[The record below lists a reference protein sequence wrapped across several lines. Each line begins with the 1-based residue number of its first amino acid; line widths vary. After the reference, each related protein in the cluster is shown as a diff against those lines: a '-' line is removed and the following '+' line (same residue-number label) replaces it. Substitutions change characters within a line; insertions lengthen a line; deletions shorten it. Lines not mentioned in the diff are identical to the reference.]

1 MDMDAKEYCD
11 NMWVQLTIW
20 KEELYA
26 VLKIAENFPD
36 QDREIVAPQLASM
49 MLLIDELGKK
59 IDQFK
64 RVCPLTL
71 EVKEMKK
78 HAAAR

>member
-1 MDMDAKEYCD
+1 MDAKEYCD
-11 NMWVQLTIW
+11 NMWVQLTVW
-20 KEELYA
+20 KEELYD

-36 QDREIVAPQLASM
+36 QDREVIAPQLTSM

-64 RVCPLTL
+64 RACPLTL
-71 EVKEMKK
+71 EVKEIKK
-78 HAAAR
+78 HAVAR